1 MQVQEYLQKVVKRD
15 LAKNLNTDEAAAMG
29 AVYKAA
35 DLSTGFKVTKFITKD
50 AVIYPVQVVF
60 ERSAEEGIKQ
70 VKRTL
75 FGLMNPYPQKK
86 IITFNKHTTD
96 FNFSVNYADLD
107 YLPENEIKNIG
118 TTNLAEYKLRG
129 VADAFKKNTG
139 DNIDSK
145 GIKAHFGMDESGLL
159 KLVNVELVL
168 EKTVQPE
175 EEEEGTLSKLGE
187 YLFIFRLVYFQQV
200 RHRCEQQN

>member
-1 MQVQEYLQKVVKRD
+1 MNRE

-50 AVIYPVQVVF
+50 AVIYPIQVIF
-60 ERSAEEGIKQ
+60 ERATEDGVKL

-86 IITFNKHTTD
+86 IITFNKHTSD

-107 YLPENEIKNIG
+107 YLPETEIKNIG
-118 TTNLAEYKLRG
+118 SVNIAEYTLTG
-129 VADAFKKNTG
+129 VEDAFKKNAG
-139 DNIDSK
+139 DSVESK
-145 GIKAHFGMDESGLL
+145 GIKAHFGMDESGVL
-159 KLVNVELVL
+159 KLINVELVL
-168 EKTVQPE
+168 EKTVNPE

-187 YLFIFRLVYFQQV
+187 LNKIKVKFLIFPVYLFSVHLYLN
-200 RHRCEQQN
+200 C